1 MANEIRN
8 TVRRNRRGGVGI
20 ALALSMMALLAW
32 FVLPSIAASGDP
44 VPIPP
49 GSSQQFV
56 TPQVVSVGGTT
67 FGCGTVGSTATA
79 APIVITNPKNNGVYS
94 APGNPNY
101 KITLR
106 NVTKTTAN
114 WTASGGIQVVDLGV
128 NGGSQTAWYRYRT
141 PRTNYLQAGSTTLAN
156 GLSNDFG
163 VTSDNGVHAT
173 QQSPGNLYNLSIMTF
188 CYVVPNATVSGY
200 VYRDSTGNGS
210 KDASETAPSAGWAVR
225 AYANAVLI
233 GSAPVDGSGAY
244 SLTVPPATDLR
255 LCAVRPTDRWVQVEP
270 SASATLCTGSNE
282 LGNGPAC
289 RCNPSERVGVLEHEL
304 RRRACKCADHRPR
317 LPRRV
322 AVRRVRQR

>member
-8 TVRRNRRGGVGI
+8 TVRRNRRRGAGI
-20 ALALSMMALLAW
+20 ALALSMVALLAW
-32 FVLPSIAASGDP
+32 FVLPGLAAPGDARI
-44 VPIPP
+44 PIPP
-49 GSSQQFV
+49 ASSARLV

-67 FGCGTVGSTATA
+67 FGCGTVPAQPPRRRRSSSPIRRTTACTRHPA
-79 APIVITNPKNNGVYS
+79 CPD
-94 APGNPNY
+94 Y

-114 WTASGGIQVVDLGV
+114 WTASGGIQVVDLGI

-210 KDASETAPSAGWAVR
+210 KDASETAPSAG
-225 AYANAVLI
+225 
-233 GSAPVDGSGAY
+233 
-244 SLTVPPATDLR
+244 
-255 LCAVRPTDRWVQVEP
+255 
-270 SASATLCTGSNE
+270 
-282 LGNGPAC
+282 
-289 RCNPSERVGVLEHEL
+289 
-304 RRRACKCADHRPR
+304 
-317 LPRRV
+317 
-322 AVRRVRQR
+322 

>member
-8 TVRRNRRGGVGI
+8 TVRRNRRRGAGI
-20 ALALSMMALLAW
+20 VLAFSMVALLAW
-32 FVLPSIAASGDP
+32 FVLPGIAAPGDP

-49 GSSQQFV
+49 ASGQQLV
-56 TPQVVSVGGTT
+56 TPQVVNVGGST

-79 APIVITNPKNNGVYS
+79 APIVISNPRNNGVYS
-94 APGNPNY
+94 APGNPDY

-106 NVTKTTAN
+106 NVTKTTAS

-141 PRTNYLQAGSTTLAN
+141 PRTNYLQADSTTLAN

-173 QQSPGNLYNLSIMTF
+173 LQSPGNLYNLSIMTF
-188 CYVVPNATVSGY
+188 CYVVPSATVSGY
-200 VYRDSTGNGS
+200 VYRDSTGNSS
-210 KDASETAPSAGWAVR
+210 KDPSETAPSAGWAVR
-225 AYANAVLI
+225 AYANGVSL
-233 GSAPVDGSGAY
+233 GSATVDGNGAY
-244 SLTVPPATDLR
+244 TLTVPPATDLR

-270 SASATLCTGSNE
+270 SSSATSVHRLE
-282 LGNGPAC
+282 RARQRPAC
-289 RCNPSERVGVLEHEL
+289 RCNPSERVGVVEHEL
-304 RRRACKCADHRPR
+304 RRRACKCADIGPH
-317 LPRRV
+317 LPGRV